1 MNKWVAG
8 TRRETWQAYKM
19 MTAPQCGKH
28 GNRGVY
34 RRRTGTQRGR
44 LGGVE
49 RLAGGLARTLFT
61 LSDRAGRRVS
71 LDELLSAGPVV
82 LHFFRGGWC
91 TFAESSLAD
100 FAAGY
105 DDLLALGASAV
116 AIAPPC
122 EAAVQRGPGHLR
134 ELLDV
139 DLQVARAYGVA
150 FELPLRLRATYE
162 RLGYTRPAASE
173 ASRWLVPIPAT
184 FLLDRDGSAAL
195 SHVDVDYRKSLE
207 IEPLLRALRALHARH
222 ATDLHAMRE
231 RPVRSL

>member
-1 MNKWVAG
+1 MAG
-8 TRRETWQAYKM
+8 VQTDDSAAMRQSRQSRQLDRDAELALSAAAAAASNALRAGSR
-19 MTAPQCGKH
+19 AP
-28 GNRGVY
+28 
-34 RRRTGTQRGR
+34 
-44 LGGVE
+44 
-49 RLAGGLARTLFT
+49 LFT
-61 LSDRAGRRVS
+61 LSDSAGRRAS

-100 FAAGY
+100 FAAAY
-105 DDLLALGASAV
+105 EDVLALGASAV

-122 EAAVQRGPGHLR
+122 EAAVHRAPGHPR

-195 SHVDVDYRKSLE
+195 VHVDVDYRKSLDTE
-207 IEPLLRALRALHARH
+207 SLLRALKALQARH

-231 RPVRSL
+231 RPGRSL

>member
-1 MNKWVAG
+1 MADAQTVDSVASRQSDIDAELAVSAAAAAASNALRAG
-8 TRRETWQAYKM
+8 SR
-19 MTAPQCGKH
+19 AP
-28 GNRGVY
+28 
-34 RRRTGTQRGR
+34 
-44 LGGVE
+44 
-49 RLAGGLARTLFT
+49 LFT
-61 LSDRAGRRVS
+61 LPDSAGRRVS

-105 DDLLALGASAV
+105 EDVLALGASAV

-122 EAAVQRGPGHLR
+122 ATAVHRAPGHLR
-134 ELLDV
+134 DLLDV

-162 RLGYTRPAASE
+162 RLGYTRPAANE

-195 SHVDVDYRKSLE
+195 VHVDVDYRKSLD
-207 IEPLLRALRALHARH
+207 IESLLRALKALQTRH
-222 ATDLHAMRE
+222 AADLHAMRE
-231 RPVRSL
+231 RPRRSR